1 MLVGRDTECK
11 AIEELVA
18 GARAGRGGALV
29 VCGEIGIGKTALL
42 EHARGVAP
50 GFRVERA
57 AGVESE
63 TEFAFASLHQLCAP
77 LLDRLGSL
85 PRPRQAA
92 LEVAFGLR
100 DGDPPDPFLVALA
113 ALGLLTRAAEERPLL
128 CLVDDAQ
135 WLDAASAQ
143 ALAFVARRVEAA
155 RLALV
160 FALRDPDPGP
170 CDVRTFAGL
179 PTLDLAGLGEADA
192 RKLLATAVRAPW
204 DERICD
210 RVIIEAGGNPL
221 VLTQLPLSAE
231 PAKLAGG
238 FGLPNELSVPRKIE
252 ECFQRRSRD
261 VPTETRLLL
270 LVAAAEP
277 LGDTALMWAAAEH
290 LGIRADAAAPAETAG
305 LVAVGTWVRFHH
317 PLMRSLVYRA
327 ATSSDRRRVHRA
339 LAAATDARTEPDRH
353 AWHRAQATPGAD
365 EAIAADLE
373 RSADRARARGG
384 LAAAAAFLERAV
396 ALTPKPGDR
405 ARRALCAAHAKHRAG
420 APDAALELLAL
431 AKAGPLPAAE
441 RARVKLLGAQIAYYT
456 TGNDDVLG
464 MLLDVATELA
474 PLDAPLARET
484 FLQALESSHLP
495 SSSGRGVLEVA
506 EAAQA
511 VPAPS
516 PSPSPSTSPSTS
528 TRVVELFLD
537 GLVAR
542 ATHGYEASVP
552 VLKRA
557 LASLGHR
564 GHDPRRPAGPEG
576 DDADGRWL
584 LLGCRVAMALWD
596 DEALHALAVRR
607 VRLARQD
614 GALTALPTA
623 LNCLAAVSLFTGELA
638 RAAELGAEAAAYTR
652 ETGAAPLPSNDILLA
667 AWRGQRTAVDT
678 LHAAIVREAV
688 GHGGGGLAQ
697 YSLAVLHNGLGNY
710 DVALAA
716 AVPPCES
723 DELVHSSMVL
733 PELIEAAVRADQPDR
748 ATTALRLLSSRARA
762 SGTQWALGLA
772 AVSRALTS
780 TGPAAEA
787 SYGEA
792 IERFGRCR
800 MVAHLARAHLVY
812 GEWLRRERRRQD
824 AREQLRIAHRMLSDM
839 GAEGFAA
846 RAARELR
853 ATGEQCHRR
862 AARPADALTAHELHI
877 ARLVA
882 TGATS
887 KEVGTQLFLS
897 PRTIDAHVRNI
908 FRKLHITSR
917 RQLRNLPLP

>member
-1 MLVGRDTECK
+1 MLVGRDTECR
-11 AIEELVA
+11 AVEELVA
-18 GARAGRGGALV
+18 GARAGRSGVLV

-42 EHARGVAP
+42 EHARGVAS

-63 TEFAFASLHQLCAP
+63 TELAFASLHQLCAP
-77 LLDRLGSL
+77 LLDRLGAL
-85 PRPRQAA
+85 PRPQQAA
-92 LEVAFGLR
+92 LGVAFGLC
-100 DGDPPDPFLVALA
+100 DGHPPDPFLVALA
-113 ALGLLTRAAEERPLL
+113 TLGLLTRAAEERPLL

-143 ALAFVARRVEAA
+143 ALAFVARRVEAE
-155 RLALV
+155 RLGLV
-160 FALRDPDPGP
+160 FALRDPDLGP
-170 CDVRTFAGL
+170 CDAHTFAGL
-179 PTLDLAGLGEADA
+179 PKLDLAGLGEADA

-210 RVIIEAGGNPL
+210 RVITEAGGNPL

-252 ECFQRRSRD
+252 ECFRRRSRD
-261 VPTETRLLL
+261 LPAETRLLL

-277 LGDTALMWAAAEH
+277 LGDTALMWAAAEQ
-290 LGIRADAAAPAETAG
+290 LGIRAEAVAPAETAG
-305 LVAVGTWVRFHH
+305 LVEVGTWVRFHH

-327 ATSSDRRRVHRA
+327 AASSDRRRVHRA
-339 LAAATDARTEPDRH
+339 LAAATDARAEPDRH
-353 AWHRAQATPGAD
+353 AWHRAQATPGTD
-365 EAIAADLE
+365 ETIAADLE

-396 ALTPKPGDR
+396 VLTPEPGDR
-405 ARRALCAAHAKHRAG
+405 ARRALCAAYAKHQAG
-420 APDAALELLAL
+420 ASDAALELLAL

-441 RARVKLLGAQIAYYT
+441 RARVKLLGAQIAYHT
-456 TGNDDVLG
+456 TGDDDVLG

-484 FLQALESSHLP
+484 FLHALESFHLP
-495 SSSGRGVLEVA
+495 SSSGHGVLEVA

-511 VPAPS
+511 VPAPAPA
-516 PSPSPSTSPSTS
+516 PSALTSTS

-537 GLVAR
+537 GLAAR

-552 VLKRA
+552 VLQRA
-557 LASLGHR
+557 LASLGRR
-564 GHDPRRPAGPEG
+564 GHDPRQPEG
-576 DDADGRWL
+576 NHADARWL

-596 DEALHALAVRR
+596 DEALHTLAVRR
-607 VRLARQD
+607 VRLARQA
-614 GALTALPTA
+614 GALADLPSA
-623 LNCLAAVSLFTGELA
+623 LNCLASVFLFTGELA
-638 RAAELGAEAAAYTR
+638 RAAELGAEATAYTR
-652 ETGAAPLPSNDILLA
+652 ETGSAPLPSVDILLA
-667 AWRGQRTAVDT
+667 AWRGQRAAVDA
-678 LHAAIVREAV
+678 LHAVIVQEPPRQ
-688 GHGGGGLAQ
+688 GGVGLAQ
-697 YSLAVLHNGLGNY
+697 HSLAVLHNGLGNY

-716 AVPPCES
+716 AVPLCES
-723 DELVHSSMVL
+723 DELTHSSMVL
-733 PELIEAAVRADQPDR
+733 PELIEAAVRCDQPDR

-772 AVSRALTS
+772 AVSHALTS

-787 SYGEA
+787 SYREA

-824 AREQLRIAHRMLSDM
+824 AREQLRTAHRMLSDM

-853 ATGEQCHRR
+853 ATGEQRHRR